1 MTETA
6 ILLATTNLGKIKEF
20 KIHLKNLP
28 LRISS
33 LQELHLSGHFPE
45 TGQTFLENAR
55 GKSLFYSRYWNELT
69 LAEDSG
75 LEIEYLQGAPGVYSS
90 RFAGETASDED
101 NILKVL
107 SLMDNTPPEARKAR
121 FVSCIV
127 LSRKGRIIKE
137 IEEEALGFIT
147 PQKKGQGGF
156 GYDPI
161 FFYPPSGKTFAE
173 LSPEEKN
180 AVSHRG
186 RALKKLST
194 FLHEYMN

>member
-1 MTETA
+1 MTETGL
-6 ILLATTNLGKIKEF
+6 LLATTNPGKIEEF

-28 LRISS
+28 LHIFS
-33 LQELHLSGHFPE
+33 LQKLHLSCHFPE

-55 GKSLFYSRYWNELT
+55 GKSLFYSRYWNDLT

-107 SLMDNTPPEARKAR
+107 SLMDKSPPEARKAR

-127 LSRKGRIIKE
+127 LSRKGQIIKE
-137 IEEEALGFIT
+137 IQEEALGFIT
-147 PQKKGQGGF
+147 AQKKGQGGF

-161 FFYPPSGKTFAE
+161 FHYPPLGKTFAE
-173 LSPEEKN
+173 LSPVEKN

-186 RALKKLST
+186 RALEKLST